1 MDWATE
7 LYEALQPIISSEGNY
22 PEARPLLAHY
32 TSLSVLEA
40 IAAHG
45 EVWMSHPLLM
55 NDTQELIGGLD
66 AARTVFLKS
75 APLQEGLGE
84 RAMEFLRWYETFESQ
99 FLTSDAF
106 DTYIFCLC
114 EHDPDDY
121 DGALSM
127 WRGYGGNGGGA
138 AIVFR
143 TASLIVVEE
152 TPFILGRVSYRS
164 AEQRDELLASLAKK
178 AAAMLQKDGPI
189 DQRPSEAAMILF
201 RAALQCALFTKHSG
215 FREEKEWRLVYM
227 REMDP
232 SPGDRR
238 LHVHLGARGA
248 EPKLRLAITTDP
260 LLSGAPIHLDNLIER
275 ILLGPTASS
284 KLAVFAVQRMLGS
297 HERTRLLS
305 SSVTASTTPF
315 RVLA

>member
-1 MDWATE
+1 MDWQTQ
-7 LYEALQPIISSEGNY
+7 LYESLQPIIHIEGNY

-32 TSLSVLEA
+32 TSLPVLEA

-66 AARTVFLKS
+66 AARAIFLRN
-75 APLQEGLGE
+75 APLQDALGN
-84 RAMEFLRWYETFESQ
+84 RATEFARWYQIFESQ
-99 FLTSDAF
+99 FLANDAF

-127 WRGYGGNGGGA
+127 WRGYGGNGSGA
-138 AIVFR
+138 AIVFN
-143 TASLIVVEE
+143 TANLVVVED

-164 AEQRDELLASLAKK
+164 ALDRDKVLQRLAEK
-178 AAAMLQKDGPI
+178 AAATLQKDGPI
-189 DQRPSEAAMILF
+189 DQRPSHMAEVLF
-201 RAALQCALFTKHSG
+201 RAALQSALFTKHSG
-215 FREEKEWRLVYM
+215 FREEREWRLVYM

-232 SPGDRR
+232 AVSDRR
-238 LHVHLGARGA
+238 FHVHLGARGS
-248 EPKLRLAITTDP
+248 EPKLRLPIATDP
-260 LLSGAPIHLDNLIER
+260 LLSGAPIDLDTLIER

-284 KLAVFAVQRMLGS
+284 KLAVFAVQRMLFS
-297 HERTRLLS
+297 YERTRLLS
-305 SSVTASTTPF
+305 SSVVASTTPF
-315 RVLA
+315 RAFD